1 MYSAAFSGPG
11 KRGGVGGPENTC
23 VRTIWKAMKP
33 EAIENQMFMEIYLTI
48 YSAIAIYKVN
58 KKGEPQLVTRLY
70 NVIFFQGIFYS
81 PFFWKKIFPISLPG
95 LFRPG

>member
-1 MYSAAFSGPG
+1 
-11 KRGGVGGPENTC
+11 
-23 VRTIWKAMKP
+23 MKS

-81 PFFWKKIFPISLPG
+81 PFF
-95 LFRPG
+95 